1 LNSLES
7 IRNYVRLTPEIGTA
21 GQPRRD
27 QFEPIVNAGFETVIN
42 LALPTHPDSI
52 DDEGRLVTELGM
64 NYLHLPVP
72 FDTPKPDHLFQF
84 CALLA
89 ALHGRQVFVHC
100 IMNYRVS
107 IFMYHYL
114 RQVLE
119 YSEPRARSPIL
130 DCWQIEPQWREILA
144 LDAASLN
151 LSRIRTDDN
160 PQAAYARHGYR

>member
-1 LNSLES
+1 MTSVES

-27 QFEPIVNAGFETVIN
+27 QFECIADENFDTVIN
-42 LALPTHPDSI
+42 LALPDHTDSI

-72 FDTPKPDHLFQF
+72 FDAPDANHLRQF
-84 CALLA
+84 CTLLTALQ
-89 ALHGRQVFVHC
+89 GRQLFIHC

-107 IFMYHYL
+107 AFMYHYL
-114 RQVLE
+114 KLVKG
-119 YSEPRARSPIL
+119 YSEQQARSPIF
-130 DCWQIEPQWREILA
+130 DIWEMEPQWKAIME

-151 LSRIRTDDN
+151 LKRN
-160 PQAAYARHGYR
+160 